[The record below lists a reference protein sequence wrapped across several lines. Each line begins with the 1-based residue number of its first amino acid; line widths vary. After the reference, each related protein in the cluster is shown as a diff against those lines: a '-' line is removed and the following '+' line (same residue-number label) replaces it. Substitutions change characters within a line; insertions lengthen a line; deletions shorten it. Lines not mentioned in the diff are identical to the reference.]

1 MTDNPI
7 TAALRSNVE
16 RATSKAGRKLAQDE
30 LDRYLARKQA
40 KPHTPSP
47 FVRFVEALKP

>member
-16 RATSKAGRKLAQDE
+16 QAKSKAGRLLAQDE
-30 LDRYLARKQA
+30 LDRHLARKQA

-47 FVRFVEALKP
+47 FSRFVEALKP